1 MLISISKSR
10 SLLQTTLTNGRE
22 VEVMRTVKESLTST
36 RLVMIGGEMFDLLKM
51 MQMPSRFHIS
61 ESIIKIDVLSS
72 VFLLYI
78 VFLVVNAER
87 MFSQLKVIILSRSN
101 ITLIVQNKT
110 FKNQPFLEIAQLW
123 KSPF

>member
-1 MLISISKSR
+1 
-10 SLLQTTLTNGRE
+10 
-22 VEVMRTVKESLTST
+22 MRTVKESLTST

-72 VFLLYI
+72 VFLLYK